1 MYFNGRRST
10 FYIIPTGGVRISG
23 KQRRG
28 YTKEFKSETIQLV
41 RSQGKNVVT
50 ESFLA
55 TLKNELIYRNNYKT
69 LQEPRQSIF
78 RYIETFYNRI
88 RKHSYQENKSPS

>member
-1 MYFNGRRST
+1 MLFFPVARALDLLYFNGRRST

-41 RSQGKNVVT
+41 QSQDKNVVA
-50 ESFLA
+50 ESFFA
-55 TLKNELIYRNNYKT
+55 TLKKELIYRNNCKT
-69 LQEPRQSIF
+69 MQ
-78 RYIETFYNRI
+78 
-88 RKHSYQENKSPS
+88 